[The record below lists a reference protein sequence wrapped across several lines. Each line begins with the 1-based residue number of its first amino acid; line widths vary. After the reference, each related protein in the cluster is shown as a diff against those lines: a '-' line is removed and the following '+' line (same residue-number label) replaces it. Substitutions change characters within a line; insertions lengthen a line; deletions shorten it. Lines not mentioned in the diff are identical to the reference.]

1 MAFTV
6 TTGGAKSLIAGAIL
20 LVLFTAVITRSFLA
34 APCGLENQR
43 RPSKEA
49 NPPRPTTR
57 PPAPGAL
64 LGVVNLAAQ
73 ERNSFWASTVR
84 DTFPSIAMPATRSE
98 WIEAMRASLFLQ
110 GLTPTTSCLQTRYG
124 ILGDGGK
131 TLCNVQQFLT
141 NSECLVYSVGVQY
154 TCEVEMQLNR
164 DFPQCTILMF
174 DPTSKEF
181 FKTAR
186 CCKVNNMQCIPK
198 ALGGGDGVAEKDK
211 VGMAGD
217 TLTELMK
224 QHGHAGR
231 TLNLLKMDIEGSE
244 YNALEYY
251 LNNAQTAKFPDVD
264 LLLMEIHYLNRV
276 RIRELVAKIIEWL
289 EDIGLSIY
297 YVERNP
303 RYPMQLAEIA
313 LVNRSRLV
321 LV

>member
-1 MAFTV
+1 MAFT
-6 TTGGAKSLIAGAIL
+6 GGVKSLIAGAIL
-20 LVLFTAVITRSFLA
+20 LVLFTAAITRSFLA

-43 RPSKEA
+43 RPREEA
-49 NPPRPTTR
+49 HPPRPTTI
-57 PPAPGAL
+57 PP
-64 LGVVNLAAQ
+64 LGVVKVAAQ
-73 ERNSFWASTVR
+73 ERSSFWTSTGH
-84 DTFPSIAMPATRSE
+84 DTFPNIKMPATRSE

-141 NSECLVYSVGVQY
+141 NSECLVYSVGVQN
-154 TCEVEMQLNR
+154 TCEVEMQLHR

-198 ALGGGDGVAEKDK
+198 ALGGGDGVTEKDK
-211 VGMAGD
+211 LGMGGA

-224 QHGHAGR
+224 QHGHEGR

-251 LNNAQTAKFPDVD
+251 MNSAQTAFPRVH
-264 LLLMEIHYLNRV
+264 LLLMEIHNLAESSTRERV
-276 RIRELVAKIIEWL
+276 KKLIVWL
-289 EDIGLSIY
+289 ESFGLSVY

-303 RYPMQLAEIA
+303 YFPMICAEIA
-313 LVNRSRLV
+313 LVNRSLLV
-321 LV
+321 RV

>member
-1 MAFTV
+1 MAGPGWT
-6 TTGGAKSLIAGAIL
+6 KSQIVAAIIL
-20 LVLFTAVITRSFLA
+20 LVLCLALIMSFSNTISENWRLRRGDAGFRQLRWTAGNSPLGIVRLA
-34 APCGLENQR
+34 PKDRRTLWDENR
-43 RPSKEA
+43 DEA
-49 NPPRPTTR
+49 FPRV
-57 PPAPGAL
+57 PAP
-64 LGVVNLAAQ
+64 
-73 ERNSFWASTVR
+73 ASR
-84 DTFPSIAMPATRSE
+84 RE
-98 WIEAMRASLFLQ
+98 WVQSLRASMFLQ

-251 LNNAQTAKFPDVD
+251 MNSTQTAFPRVH
-264 LLLMEIHYLNRV
+264 LLLMEIHNLADSS
-276 RIRELVAKIIEWL
+276 IRERLKKLIVWL
-289 EDIGLSIY
+289 ESLGLSVY

-303 RYPMQLAEIA
+303 YFPMTGAEIA
-313 LVNRSRLV
+313 LVNRSLLV
-321 LV
+321 RV

>member
-20 LVLFTAVITRSFLA
+20 LVLFTAVITRSFSA

-43 RPSKEA
+43 RPREEA
-49 NPPRPTTR
+49 HPTRPTTI
-57 PPAPGAL
+57 PP
-64 LGVVNLAAQ
+64 LGVVKIAAQ

-251 LNNAQTAKFPDVD
+251 MNSTQTAFPRVH
-264 LLLMEIHYLNRV
+264 LLLMEIHNLADSS
-276 RIRELVAKIIEWL
+276 IRERLKKLIVWL
-289 EDIGLSIY
+289 ESLGLSVY

-303 RYPMQLAEIA
+303 YFPMTGAEIA
-313 LVNRSRLV
+313 LVNRSLLV
-321 LV
+321 RV